1 MNNKIVVFTGASDG
15 IGAAGARQLHAMG
28 ATVVVV
34 GRSPEKTR
42 AVADELGAAS
52 YVADFSVLSEVRRLA
67 DDLKRDLPRIDVL
80 ANNAGGIFGEREL
93 TVDGHEKTMQVNRLA
108 PFLLTSS
115 LMDVLTASKASMIN
129 TSSVAHRVFSRFDIN
144 DLEVEHGYTQ
154 RIAYGNAKLE
164 NILFTKELHRRCHDQ
179 GISTAAFHPGN
190 VASNF
195 ANDTDS
201 LMRYVYH
208 TPLRRLI
215 LISPAKAA
223 DTLVWLANTTP
234 GSDWQS
240 GEYYYQRKI
249 EKATDQACDPSLAM
263 ELWEQS
269 AKFCDL

>member
-1 MNNKIVVFTGASDG
+1 VNNKIVVFTGASDG

-42 AVADELGAAS
+42 AVAD
-52 YVADFSVLSEVRRLA
+52 
-67 DDLKRDLPRIDVL
+67 
-80 ANNAGGIFGEREL
+80 
-93 TVDGHEKTMQVNRLA
+93 
-108 PFLLTSS
+108 
-115 LMDVLTASKASMIN
+115 
-129 TSSVAHRVFSRFDIN
+129 N

-240 GEYYYQRKI
+240 GEYYYQREI